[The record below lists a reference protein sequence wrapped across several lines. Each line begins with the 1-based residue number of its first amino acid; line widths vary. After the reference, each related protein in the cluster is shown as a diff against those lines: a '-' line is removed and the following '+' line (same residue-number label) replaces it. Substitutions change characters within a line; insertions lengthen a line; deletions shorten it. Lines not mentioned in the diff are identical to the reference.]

1 MLCQSSQWVL
11 QMPILPQPKHWLA
24 TLPPYVGGEST
35 IRPSAVRPV
44 RLTSNEGALGPSSLA
59 VQAFREAVF
68 NLSLYP
74 QANCLKLRQA
84 IADVHDLD
92 PQWIICGN
100 GSDELISLITRAYVG
115 VGDEVLYSAHG
126 FLMYKLAA
134 LAEGAVPIP
143 VAEQGY
149 RGDVEA
155 LLKSVTPR
163 TKLIFL
169 ANPNNPTGTYLTRH
183 EIARLLEALPGHI
196 LLVLDGAYAEFAEAP
211 DFDDFLKT
219 PHDNLVV
226 LRTFSKAYA
235 LAGVR
240 LGWGVFP
247 FQVAEIINRLRS
259 PFNVNGAAQAA
270 GIAAVQDKSHLQA
283 TVAHNCQWRAILTK
297 KLKEL
302 GYPVLPSQ
310 ANFVLFETGQ
320 ATRMVY
326 EYLAARNVFV
336 RPVDS
341 YGLPG
346 HLRVTVG
353 SAPDCQ
359 AFLDVLAGFSHV

>member
-1 MLCQSSQWVL
+1 VL
-11 QMPILPQPKHWLA
+11 WMPNLPQSKPWLA

-35 IRPSAVRPV
+35 IRPAAARPV
-44 RLTSNEGALGPSSLA
+44 RLTSNEGALGSSPLA
-59 VQAFREAVF
+59 VQAFAEAAIS
-68 NLSLYP
+68 LPLYP
-74 QANCLKLRQA
+74 QANCLRLRQA
-84 IADVHDLD
+84 IAEAHNLD
-92 PQWIICGN
+92 PQRIICGN
-100 GSDELISLITRAYVG
+100 GSDEFISLLTRAYAG
-115 VGDEVLYSAHG
+115 VGDEVLYSTHG

-134 LAEGAVPIP
+134 LAEGAVPIS

-155 LLKSVTPR
+155 LLKAVTPR
-163 TKLIFL
+163 TKIMFL
-169 ANPNNPTGTYLTRH
+169 ANPNNPTGTYLTRV
-183 EIARLLEALPGHI
+183 EILRLLEGLPRHVLI
-196 LLVLDGAYAEFAEAP
+196 VLDGAYAEFADAP
-211 DFDDFLKT
+211 DFDDFLKEE
-219 PHDNLVV
+219 HDNLVV

-247 FQVAEIINRLRS
+247 PQVADIINRLRL

-270 GIAAVQDKSHLQA
+270 GIAAVQDKRHLQA
-283 TVAHNCQWRAILTK
+283 TVIHNRQWRGMLSQ
-297 KLKEL
+297 KLEAL

-310 ANFVLFETGQ
+310 ANFILFETGQ
-320 ATRMVY
+320 VTKAVY
-326 EYLAARNVFV
+326 EHLAAGNVFV

-353 SAPDCQ
+353 SAQDCQ
-359 AFLDVLAGFSHV
+359 TFLDTLAEFGRV